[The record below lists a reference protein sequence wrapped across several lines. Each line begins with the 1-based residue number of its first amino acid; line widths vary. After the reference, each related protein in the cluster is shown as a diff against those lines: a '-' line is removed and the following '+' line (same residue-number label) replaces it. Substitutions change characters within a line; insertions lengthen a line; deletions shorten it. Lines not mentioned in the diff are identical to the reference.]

1 MQVLNRALLYRGEIK
16 GIIGLDNQLIFVT
29 VLPEDQPSSLY
40 FLNAKTLE
48 LKSIPLPCGGLSLTH
63 VDKTFFVAG
72 NDGFI
77 YKIPPKGV
85 PFTIGDLFH
94 SEWDEELPANLGQIV
109 PLASGRL
116 AVACE
121 KNCYIISQ
129 DDGRI
134 LQTFKHLFTVTAL
147 ASDPTGKW
155 LAVGDDDGE
164 ISVYQAETSEK
175 FKRSDSEEIHGGAV
189 TTIIFDQNDL
199 RFYSTGTD
207 LELYST
213 YARGVLEPE
222 DRGRTFNHTEPVR
235 ASIFAPNGRFYTGGK
250 DKTVKAWPPGVGT
263 RPATL
268 SSNLSGVTGLAY
280 LTIEKIPH
288 LAVVCDD
295 SSIRIFELD
304 AEGKFK
310 ELTRRADSFL
320 VHIKQQL
327 SLGTK
332 EREAAL
338 KQLAEID
345 DTTSI
350 ELIAKQ
356 LNSDPDNELRSLA
369 IRLLGKSK
377 HPKAL
382 SYIENALSHNNG
394 NVRVI
399 AFRSLLKDRTFGLR
413 PMELALKT
421 GQTDI
426 SLLAIEA
433 LTKIANEDDQA
444 LAKIEE
450 FLNAKE
456 FTVRKAA
463 FKALEKVYPE
473 NSPTAS
479 LKALRCE
486 FADLRRLGLIR
497 LYQRNLVTDEQVQS
511 AARRACEDRD
521 DAVRQ
526 VAFLIL
532 IAGKPSLRSA
542 LVKLDP
548 DMKRLFDDLD
558 HLDENGL
565 AKQKGESENSGA
577 KVPKGKD
584 SQPTDSNP
592 DKIGSISREK
602 IKLAEADLDPLLQ
615 ATASRSLD
623 TCLRATRGLAVLG
636 DPRVFPLLLQ
646 LSREENASARADVCR
661 TLGTLDDSRAISRLR
676 SMLFDS
682 DTTVRDAAFTALL
695 QIYQSEPLLVVEIGL
710 NSPFEEIRLRA
721 LGSLIEASKAKSSV
735 IPPEQV
741 SSLLHKAVNDSAASV
756 RLEAFKNIL
765 GLKINGGGE
774 KSLRFAFQSIHADI
788 RKKVLMEALASFGK
802 PWVKTFLI
810 ECLDDPDSEVRKE
823 AYDFWL
829 KKDKQLD
836 VFQVAVKSKYSDIRL
851 RAVEGLIRLK
861 TKAAQ
866 EILTTTLNDTD
877 LEIRSRTLKALIDF
891 ELIDRLVAALS
902 GTPMDVRIGAAN
914 ALANLGSTAG
924 LKVFLEIVRSEP
936 PKESDRVADWT
947 KAVVS
952 ALDGL
957 KKLGDPSAFEAA
969 KLHSNS
975 NDPKIRAAVAR
986 MIIGTAHPSLIDEI
1000 RPLLKHQDQAI
1011 KYSSAL
1017 ALTLCGD
1024 VQMASLALTPNAE
1037 GITNNDRLA
1046 AALSIGS
1053 SGDDYLLSL
1062 LDSKDSKLRD
1072 KTLIILILLELFTVE
1087 KEPKRLLSCL
1097 SALNARVRLTAAQAI
1112 ESYFDAKVF
1121 EELVVAIVNNPSE
1134 NWEEKPT
1141 RKIKPSVVLDIA
1153 RLLAFGS
1160 PQARYRTILILDELN
1175 AQSQETWDHVWAIHA
1190 RRFSEEI
1197 KDLSSRSIP
1206 SQNRPSAFEL
1216 RQLAFGAYMGLVRE
1230 QGESRTGSDVI
1241 RLRQSALS
1249 RLVALAQSEPQ
1260 LSTAAQ
1266 QVIIQT
1272 LNDPNQTVRTHALKQ
1287 LQTLNAPIK
1296 ELANEAF
1303 ATGYTD
1309 LAMQGLELLTKGTS
1323 PKEGEAILEREMLV
1337 RTDNIAQSAAKLLIE
1352 RKGIVPVAV
1361 KAISA
1366 VYEPLRTEALGWL
1379 HEAYSTDPEAQKGL
1393 RSALSSRYIPIKTRA
1408 ALYLGLKKDP
1418 TAFDALV
1425 EILNTTPDSK
1435 QQIAAIDALVNL
1447 GDKRVPS
1454 ILMDRL
1460 ENDPTGNAERKYI
1473 ISKIGELRDV
1483 SVVDRLLNFGKAI
1496 ENLSA
1501 VTKAVFTISGFDQPY
1516 QEETDENPNPDRS
1529 YEKSQYPRHSEILAK
1544 LVTQLIRSREFDEIE
1559 PYMDHLRVCQSSE
1572 VDPVLNQLTLQSNDN
1587 QIISN
1592 ALEAIAWRACNRNGP
1607 VEPLIRALKS
1617 TEPDIQFVAAE
1628 GLALAKRDDGL
1639 NILQS
1644 AIEYLSNDQLR
1655 RRAVHALGI
1664 LGDKRSLDLLL
1675 KIARQDG
1682 HPLQGAALRAI
1693 GRMGQSEKGD
1703 EIFNLLSH
1711 YSKRNDSLSQDAI
1724 IGLRWFNTPATW
1736 EIIRSFA
1743 MNPDTNNRS
1752 SIIQLLAANNE
1763 PATRDTLLQ
1772 LITKKHLSSTERKV
1786 AYDCAR
1792 NLFGNESLEPDFAF
1806 LKISTDSSLSSE
1818 NDPLYRILSKAP
1830 IDRLVNELPS
1840 FTPPIQE
1847 KVTALLST
1855 RKDIPVEKLTK
1866 NLESQNPNSVRLTI
1880 RLMGGIENV
1889 PDAIQTTLL
1898 KSLNHWS
1905 QNWESTWQ
1913 ELVRIQALGGVNAY
1927 SSYSQGA
1934 DSTRKKLSEIT
1945 ACVTILCWI
1954 NGRNFNPQVEKTL
1967 SQLSTSFIDVPEFA
1981 PIRQAA
1987 LEALAGNKVTPDTAK
2002 NLASLVSRADV
2013 ATRRRVMEILGQG
2026 QPKHALK
2033 LLEENPEDHDLF
2045 RVITKLPQVDLND
2058 SLQKW
2063 LTNSHSQSHIL
2074 ITLIANKDIPTLSS
2088 VANDSKQPESIRLG
2102 AIEGLIA
2109 MGDPQAEKFLRKLG
2123 NKKDESKTI
2132 RDAAKYGARRSVRI
2146 RTAKRTH
2153 SV

>member
-16 GIIGLDNQLIFVT
+16 GIIGIDDQLIFVT
-29 VLPEDQPSSLY
+29 ILPENQPSSLY
-40 FLNAKTLE
+40 FLNAKN
-48 LKSIPLPCGGLSLTH
+48 LKLQSIPLPCGGLSLTH
-63 VDKTFFVAG
+63 VDKTFYVAG

-77 YKIPPKGV
+77 HKIPPKGV
-85 PFTIGDLFH
+85 PFTIGNPFP
-94 SEWDEELPANLGQIV
+94 SELRALA
-109 PLASGRL
+109 PLAGGRL

-121 KNCYIISQ
+121 GKCYIVSQ
-129 DDGRI
+129 EDGRCI
-134 LQTFKHLFTVTAL
+134 QEFELSSEVTAL
-147 ASDPTGKW
+147 SSDPTRKW
-155 LAVGDDDGE
+155 LAVGTDDGG
-164 ISVYQAETSEK
+164 ISVFQAETQEEFTLSE
-175 FKRSDSEEIHGGAV
+175 SQQIHNGTV

-213 YARGVLEPE
+213 YARGKLEPE
-222 DRGRTFNHTEPVR
+222 NRGRSFKHSEPVR
-235 ASIFAPNGRFYTGGK
+235 ASIFAPNGRFYTGGE
-250 DKTVKAWPPGVGT
+250 DEAVKAWPSGVGT
-263 RPATL
+263 RPVTL
-268 SSNLSGVTGLAY
+268 TSNLSSVTGLAY
-280 LTIEKIPH
+280 ITIEKVPH

-304 AEGKFK
+304 AEGKFQ

-327 SLGTK
+327 SSGTK

-338 KQLAEID
+338 KLLAEID
-345 DTTSI
+345 DATSI
-350 ELIAKQ
+350 EIIAKQ
-356 LNSDPDNELRSLA
+356 MNSDPDHELRTLA
-369 IRLLGKSK
+369 IQLLTKSK
-377 HPKAL
+377 HPKAP
-382 SYIENALSHNNG
+382 SYIESALQHNDRA
-394 NVRVI
+394 VRMT
-399 AFRSLLKDRTFGLR
+399 AFRALLKDRKFGLR

-426 SLLAIEA
+426 SLSAIEA
-433 LTKIANEDDQA
+433 LRKIANEDDQA

-450 FLNAKE
+450 LLNAKE

-463 FKALEKVYPE
+463 LNALEKVYPE

-479 LKALRCE
+479 LKALRSE

-511 AARRACEDRD
+511 AARRSCEDRD

-526 VAFLIL
+526 LAFLIL

-542 LVKLDP
+542 LIKLDP

-565 AKQKGESENSGA
+565 AKKKDTSENSES
-577 KVPKGKD
+577 KVPEEKD
-584 SQPTDSNP
+584 SHPTDSNQ
-592 DKIGSISREK
+592 DKTRLIAREK
-602 IKLAEADLDPLLQ
+602 LKLSEADLDPLLQ

-721 LGSLIEASKAKSSV
+721 LGSLIEASKARSSV

-741 SSLLHKAVNDSAASV
+741 STLLLKAVNDTAASV

-836 VFQVAVKSKYSDIRL
+836 LFQVAVKSKYSDIRL

-866 EILTTTLNDTD
+866 EILTTTLNDPD
-877 LEIRSRTLKALIDF
+877 LGIRSRTLKALIDF
-891 ELIDRLVAALS
+891 ELIDHLAAALS

-924 LKVFLEIVRSEP
+924 LKVFLEIVHSEP
-936 PKESDRVADWT
+936 PKESNQAADWT

-957 KKLGDPSAFEAA
+957 NKLGDPSAFEAA

-1053 SGDDYLLSL
+1053 SGDDYLSSL
-1062 LDSKDSKLRD
+1062 LDSKDSTLRD

-1112 ESYFDAKVF
+1112 ESYSDAKVF
-1121 EELVVAIVNNPSE
+1121 EELVVAVVNNPSV

-1175 AQSQETWDHVWAIHA
+1175 AQSKETWDHVWAVHA

-1197 KDLSSRSIP
+1197 KALSSRLIP
-1206 SQNRPSAFEL
+1206 SQNRPSGFEL
-1216 RQLAFGAYMGLVRE
+1216 NKLAFGAYMGLVRE
-1230 QGESRTGSDVI
+1230 QGESRAGSDVI
-1241 RLRQSALS
+1241 RIRQSALS

-1287 LQTLNAPIK
+1287 LQTLNASIK
-1296 ELANEAF
+1296 ELANEAL

-1408 ALYLGLKKDP
+1408 AIFLGLKKDP

-1425 EILNTTPDSK
+1425 EILNTTQDSK
-1435 QQIAAIDALVNL
+1435 LQIAAIDALVNL

-1460 ENDPTGNAERKYI
+1460 ENDPTGNAKQDYI

-1483 SVVDRLLNFGKAI
+1483 SLVDRLLNFGKKI

-1516 QEETDENPNPDRS
+1516 PKETVEDPHPDRS
-1529 YEKSQYPRHSEILAK
+1529 YEKSQYPRHGEVLAK
-1544 LVTQLIRSREFDEIE
+1544 LVAQLIRSREFKAIE
-1559 PYMDHLRVCQSSE
+1559 PYLEHLRVCRTSE
-1572 VDPVLNQLTLQSNDN
+1572 VDPVLNQLTLQSNDVK
-1587 QIISN
+1587 ICSN
-1592 ALEAIAWRACNRNGP
+1592 VLEAIAWRARFRNGP
-1607 VEPLIRALKS
+1607 VEPLIRALQN
-1617 TEPDIQFVAAE
+1617 TGPNIQFLAAE
-1628 GLALAKRDDGL
+1628 GLALAKRAEGL
-1639 NILQS
+1639 SILQS
-1644 AIEYLSNDQLR
+1644 AIEYLSDDNLR

-1664 LGDKRSLDLLL
+1664 LGDKRTLDLLL
-1675 KIARQDG
+1675 KLARQDG
-1682 HPLQGAALRAI
+1682 HSLQGAALRAI

-1703 EIFNLLSH
+1703 EIFNLLTF
-1711 YSKRNDSLSQDAI
+1711 YGKRNDSLSLDAL
-1724 IGLRWFNTPATW
+1724 IGLQWFNTPTAW
-1736 EIIRSFA
+1736 EIIRSCA
-1743 MNPDTNNRS
+1743 MNPNTRERS
-1752 SIIQLLAANNE
+1752 SVIKLLASNNE
-1763 PATRDTLLQ
+1763 PATRDSLLQ
-1772 LITKKHLSSTERKV
+1772 LITTTSLSDQDRDA
-1786 AYDCAR
+1786 AYNCAR
-1792 NLFGNESLEPDFAF
+1792 NNFGNESLEPDFAI
-1806 LKISTDSSLSSE
+1806 LKVRTHFDLSSE
-1818 NDPLYRILSKAP
+1818 NDPLYRILNKGTT
-1830 IDRLVNELPS
+1830 DRIISELFYLTSPV
-1840 FTPPIQE
+1840 QE
-1847 KVTALLST
+1847 KITALLSA
-1855 RKDIPVEKLTK
+1855 RRDIPIDKLSK
-1866 NLESQNPNSVRLTI
+1866 GLESQNPHSILLTT
-1880 RLMGGIENV
+1880 RLMGGIENL
-1889 PDAIQTTLL
+1889 PDAIHTTLI
-1898 KSLNHWS
+1898 KALNNWTK
-1905 QNWESTWQ
+1905 NWETTWQ
-1913 ELVRIQALGGVNAY
+1913 ELSKLRASGGMNAY
-1927 SSYSQGA
+1927 SSHSQGVN
-1934 DSTRKKLSEIT
+1934 STSKKLSQIT
-1945 ACVTILCWI
+1945 DCVKMLCWI
-1954 NGRNFNPQVEKTL
+1954 NGRNFNPQVDKTL
-1967 SQLSTSFIDVPEFA
+1967 SELSTSFIDVPEFA
-1981 PIRQAA
+1981 PIRRAA
-1987 LEALAGNKVTPDTAK
+1987 LEALAGNKITPDTAK

-2013 ATRRRVMEILGQG
+2013 ATRTRVMEILGQS
-2026 QPKHALK
+2026 QLKHALK
-2033 LLEENPEDHDLF
+2033 LLEDNPEDHDLF
-2045 RVITKLPQVDLND
+2045 RVITKLPQVDLSD
-2058 SLQKW
+2058 SFQKW
-2063 LTNSHSQSHIL
+2063 LSNSHSQSHIL
-2074 ITLIANKDIPTLSS
+2074 TTLIANKDIPTLSS

-2109 MGDPQAEKFLRKLG
+2109 MGDPQAEKILRKLG

-2132 RDAAKYGARRSVRI
+2132 RNAAKYGARRSMRYRTAI
-2146 RTAKRTH
+2146 RTL
-2153 SV
+2153 SI